1 MTDFLPIELKTV
13 TDPRGALTVAE
24 TGENL
29 PFAVERLFIVHGA
42 EVGTVRGFHAHKT
55 CHQFLI
61 VTAGT
66 VEVTLDDGKCRQTVW
81 LDRVSQGLHIPPMIW
96 GEQTYLSADAVL
108 VVLTSD
114 RYDRS
119 DYISDYAEFVALA
132 GASQ

>member
-1 MTDFLPIELKTV
+1 MTDLLPIELRTV
-13 TDPRGALTVAE
+13 VDPRGALTVAE
-24 TGENL
+24 TAENL
-29 PFAVERLFIVHGA
+29 PFAVERLFIVHGVEA
-42 EVGTVRGFHAHKT
+42 GTTRGFHAHKS

-61 VTAGT
+61 VTAGA
-66 VEVTLDDGKCRQTVW
+66 VEVTLDDGVHRQTVR

-114 RYDRS
+114 RYDRG

-132 GASQ
+132 GAAQ

>member
-1 MTDFLPIELKTV
+1 MTDLLPIELKTV
-13 TDPRGALTVAE
+13 VDPRGALTVAE
-24 TGENL
+24 TAENL
-29 PFAVERLFIVHGA
+29 PFAVERLFIVHGVEA
-42 EVGTVRGFHAHKT
+42 GTTRGFHAHKS

-61 VTAGT
+61 VTAGV
-66 VEVTLDDGKCRQTVW
+66 VEVTLDDGQCRQNVR

-114 RYDRS
+114 RYDRG

-132 GASQ
+132 GTTK

>member
-1 MTDFLPIELKTV
+1 MTDLVPTELKTV
-13 TDPRGALTVAE
+13 VDPRGALTVAE

-29 PFAVERLFIVHGA
+29 PFAVERLFIVHGVEA
-42 EVGTVRGFHAHKT
+42 GTTRGFHAHKS

-61 VTAGT
+61 VTAGV
-66 VEVTLDDGKCRQTVW
+66 VEVTLDDGKTRQTVR

-114 RYDRS
+114 RYDRG

-132 GASQ
+132 GAAP